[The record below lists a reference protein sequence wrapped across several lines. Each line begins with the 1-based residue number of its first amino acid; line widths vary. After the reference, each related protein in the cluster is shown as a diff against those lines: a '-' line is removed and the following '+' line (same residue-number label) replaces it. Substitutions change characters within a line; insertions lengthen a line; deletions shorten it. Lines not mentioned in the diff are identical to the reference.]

1 MDSNKF
7 NIKNILKR
15 YWKRLIQVIVVA
27 SMVVIL
33 FATIFF
39 GTVKNITRKAGEVF
53 ADIKDKIQISGNNL
67 EIDQDY
73 LTEGKRKLK
82 TMGISASTLGLT
94 GNEDYLDRFL
104 EAEVVTSY
112 PYLGGDGLQGT
123 VYFERAKIDGTRVE
137 LKYMPYDEFYSK
149 KNDDDIYN
157 YFTVDTND

>member
-53 ADIKDKIQISGNNL
+53 DDIKDKIQISENNL

-112 PYLGGDGLQGT
+112 PYLGW
-123 VYFERAKIDGTRVE
+123 ITRNCIFR
-137 LKYMPYDEFYSK
+137 KS
-149 KNDDDIYN
+149 
-157 YFTVDTND
+157 